1 MGKVVCASS
10 ISSPWVFPAAG
21 EWCYVVTESLEFLT
35 PVQGVRGQ
43 QGIWRLSDDLKQRVA
58 QATRDAIHLVF
69 PDRYEELR
77 NARTAVSWYGNPLIP
92 PPITWHIRNV
102 SQLAAQQTWQLIGG
116 GSNKV
121 VYRARTLR
129 PYDSSGRRS
138 VIVKKARQSSSE
150 LLAEIS
156 FLEHAHRT

>member
-1 MGKVVCASS
+1 MRPSSWFFDASTRS
-10 ISSPWVFPAAG
+10 QLPRAA
-21 EWCYVVTESLEFLT
+21 
-35 PVQGVRGQ
+35 PVMAAHAPLAAANMYG
-43 QGIWRLSDDLKQRVA
+43 WPSRLQL
-58 QATRDAIHLVF
+58 
-69 PDRYEELR
+69 DRYEELR

-102 SQLAAQQTWQLIGG
+102 SQLAAHQTWQLIGG

-156 FLEHAHRT
+156 FLEHTHRT